1 MTQNKW
7 WQSSL
12 KHYLKWGF
20 PRKMVTGCLPVP
32 LRPLTGTTIYLA
44 GKQALIF
51 WFCRMASLP
60 STAASTPLA
69 AAYGKGY
76 WNPYLSNLSIKI
88 IYSNNFLLYHDL
100 AILVKFCHPRCFQSH
115 HCFWDGFVHDELA
128 IGHIVVTECFIRYW
142 LILIKLWWHFL
153 SVLQKVASYRGQGR
167 RKGDFSAATWFL
179 KPGKVDWQ

>member
-1 MTQNKW
+1 MGISKKDGYWLST
-7 WQSSL
+7 SASETSYRYHHL
-12 KHYLKWGF
+12 FASRLSYFGF
-20 PRKMVTGCLPVP
+20 AVWPLCQVQLP
-32 LRPLTGTTIYLA
+32 T
-44 GKQALIF
+44 
-51 WFCRMASLP
+51 
-60 STAASTPLA
+60 TPLA